1 MKRDER
7 IPPIEAVEKAL
18 RVKPIGRIQLF
29 KRPEY
34 MPKEKANNQSLKKKE
49 DKEEKKEKKDRV
61 VNRASQAA
69 GRVGVTVDY
78 KV

>member
-34 MPKEKANNQSLKKKE
+34 MPKEKNNNQPLKKKE
-49 DKEEKKEKKDRV
+49 EKKDGI
-61 VNRASQAA
+61 VNRASHAA
-69 GRVGVTVDY
+69 GQVGITVDY

>member
-7 IPPIEAVEKAL
+7 IPPIKAVEKAL

-34 MPKEKANNQSLKKKE
+34 MPKEKTDNQSLTKKA
-49 DKEEKKEKKDRV
+49 DKEEKKDGII
-61 VNRASQAA
+61 NQASHAA

>member
-49 DKEEKKEKKDRV
+49 DKEEKKDGI
-61 VNRASQAA
+61 VNRASHAA